1 MGANMPQHEIG
12 ARQRRFAH
20 NEFVARLGR
29 GAVALFLVSLG
40 ATSASASAATT
51 TTKSVMLTDASN
63 GHVITVKPGTSIY
76 VTLTSNDWTFSSTGL
91 NKIATLSGTS
101 TFKENKPIVTGGL
114 PSACQPGACG
124 SEVAHYVALRVGQ
137 MRLSASRT
145 SCGTGVAC
153 SAVERHWTV
162 VVRIR

>member
-1 MGANMPQHEIG
+1 MRQHDIG
-12 ARQRRFAH
+12 ASQWRLAH
-20 NEFVARLGR
+20 NKLVARLVR
-29 GAVALFLVSLG
+29 GTVALFLVGLG
-40 ATSASASAATT
+40 AASASASAAS
-51 TTKSVMLTDASN
+51 TKSVKLTEASN
-63 GHVITVKPGTSIY
+63 GHVITVNPGTRIY
-76 VTLTSNDWTFSSTGL
+76 VTLTSNDWTFSSSGL

-101 TFKENKPIVTGGL
+101 TFKENKPIVTGGV
-114 PSACQPGACG
+114 PSACQPGTCG
-124 SEVAHYVALRVGQ
+124 SEVALYVALRVGQ